1 MKQSPNDYHGNMQSS
16 QMAVMSSNP
25 LKPTESPGTVSCLI
39 CLSALEKTNLGVLSW
54 LGSIYPADK
63 DALGSKNPN

>member
-1 MKQSPNDYHGNMQSS
+1 
-16 QMAVMSSNP
+16 MAVMSSNP

-39 CLSALEKTNLGVLSW
+39 RLSALEKTNLGVLSW